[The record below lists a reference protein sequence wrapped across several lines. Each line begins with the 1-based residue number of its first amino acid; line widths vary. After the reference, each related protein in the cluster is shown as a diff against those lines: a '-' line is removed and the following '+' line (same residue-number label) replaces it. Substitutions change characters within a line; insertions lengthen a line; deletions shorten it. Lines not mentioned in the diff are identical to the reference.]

1 MLKVT
6 RSTTLTGQISV
17 NNVGENEARE
27 IPILYLSASV
37 NENGDQPTITKTIQ
51 NKEAY
56 IFNKESINED
66 VHQFENM
73 VEDLIR

>member
-17 NNVGENEARE
+17 DVGENETQE
-27 IPILYLSASV
+27 IPVLYLVASV

-51 NKEAY
+51 NNEAY

-66 VHQFENM
+66 VQQFENM

>member
-6 RSTTLTGQISV
+6 RSTTLTGQISID
-17 NNVGENEARE
+17 NVGENEAWE
-27 IPILYLSASV
+27 IPVLYLSASV

-56 IFNKESINED
+56 ILNKESINEE
-66 VHQFENM
+66 VQQFENM
-73 VEDLIR
+73 VENLIR

>member
-66 VHQFENM
+66 VQQFENM